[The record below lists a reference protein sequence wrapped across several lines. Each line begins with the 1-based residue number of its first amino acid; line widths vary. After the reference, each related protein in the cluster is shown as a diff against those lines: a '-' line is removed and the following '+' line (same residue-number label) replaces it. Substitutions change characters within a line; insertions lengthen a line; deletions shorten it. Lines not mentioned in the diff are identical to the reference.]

1 MIESFKGLTLEGSHM
16 SSPSRPARKKNK
28 LVQVLN
34 SVEFSDYDGSSD
46 IGRSLGGESM
56 IDSEFSNIEAL
67 STKGNFSDD
76 KSWNQSYLSDVSQ
89 QISSPHIRP
98 TSKTHTYIPS
108 SKGIVKYEMAD
119 KDSNGQMSRFPL
131 HQQTTIFLDNVSLEP
146 HGT

>member
-16 SSPSRPARKKNK
+16 SSPSRPASKKNK

-56 IDSEFSNIEAL
+56 IDSEFSNIEADASL

-89 QISSPHIRP
+89 QNSSPYMRP
-98 TSKTHTYIPS
+98 ASKTHTYIPS
-108 SKGIVKYEMAD
+108 NKGIVKYEILD
-119 KDSNGQMSRFPL
+119 KD
-131 HQQTTIFLDNVSLEP
+131 T
-146 HGT
+146 